1 MSSNVWLD
9 SNRNVIKTIV
19 NSCTEYDLMG
29 AYGGNLPLKHI
40 IRLFNSVIVEI
51 ERLQKHA
58 DNLQTQNKK
67 LNDSLDK
74 KSKEDSITDGK

>member
-9 SNRNVIKTIV
+9 SNRDVIKSIV
-19 NSCTEYDLMG
+19 TSCTEYDLMG

-40 IRLFNSVIVEI
+40 IRLFNSVIIEI
-51 ERLQKHA
+51 ERLQKYA
-58 DNLQTQNKK
+58 DGLQNQNRK
-67 LNDSLDK
+67 LNDLIDK